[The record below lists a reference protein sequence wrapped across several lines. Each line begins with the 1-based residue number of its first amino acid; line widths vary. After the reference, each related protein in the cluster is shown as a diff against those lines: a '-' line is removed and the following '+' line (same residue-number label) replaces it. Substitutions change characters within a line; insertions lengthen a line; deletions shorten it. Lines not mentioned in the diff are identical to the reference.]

1 MLGSLQ
7 LEDKFSSLAVRWTTD
22 KSKSMKRKQKKKVE
36 KAGEYLCLIQTNKVC
51 LGSIFCFHKLVIVL
65 YARYMAYIMDT
76 NEEERAKVL
85 PAVIS
90 VSLFP
95 VNVSE
100 MTEFTCL

>member
-1 MLGSLQ
+1 M
-7 LEDKFSSLAVRWTTD
+7 R
-22 KSKSMKRKQKKKVE
+22 
-36 KAGEYLCLIQTNKVC
+36 QTNKEC

-65 YARYMAYIMDT
+65 LARYMAYIMDT

-85 PAVIS
+85 PGVIS
-90 VSLFP
+90 VSLFA